1 MTHLICIAN
10 SKGGVLKTTTAATL
24 GHKLALMDANVLL
37 IDADPQGNLATVLG
51 LEPGPDF
58 ANAILDKHYAIQ
70 DARGQTLA
78 LLRGD
83 SSTKTAANEITI
95 RLNDGA
101 RDAKSCVSTYVNRL
115 KVIGTLMTAA
125 QAITD
130 YVIVD
135 TPPSGILQELAILAA
150 DTIVVP
156 VVLDYLAMGALAGTM
171 AMIPTLNKQG
181 AQIIIVPTMFQRNR
195 ERNYNLNL
203 LNETYPGAVTMPVP
217 YCTAARD
224 AAAQGQTIWEIRHYG
239 SLTLSAMRQAYEQLA
254 DWINR
259 PIDDLLF
266 GEVQSDE

>member
-101 RDAKSCVSTYVNRL
+101 TRSEYVNRL
-115 KVIGTLMTAA
+115 KVIGTLMTGA
-125 QAITD
+125 QAMTD
-130 YVIVD
+130 YVIID
-135 TPPSGILQELAILAA
+135 TPPSGILQELALLAA

-171 AMIPTLNKQG
+171 AMIPTLNKQD
-181 AQIIIVPTMFQRNR
+181 AQLIIVPTMFQRNR
-195 ERNYNLNL
+195 ESNYNLNL

-224 AAAQGQTIWEIRHYG
+224 AAAQGQTIWESRHYG

-254 DWINR
+254 EWINR

-266 GEVQSDE
+266 GEVQSDD